1 MKLPSTKEM
10 KKSISL
16 PLITK
21 KYKILSEESKKELL
35 LYTSDSLS
43 QKANKIA
50 EIKIYLKDD
59 FNKGDVDNEFM
70 KDIEIEYA
78 EQYLTKMGL
87 FPNKKLINQLLR
99 IKPIENCEF
108 HLSNEVAYINDKMKE
123 TKVMHIYPLANE
135 NNTFKSLNINKSK
148 NKIINKKIELNN
160 VESVIKFHR
169 KKKDPEKEAISNIK
183 KLNARKRNDLIF
195 NKEKVDSLIAQAK
208 EDIIEVKYFNTKDIV
223 INVDLSPD
231 NIRNN
236 YIIYKKNKGQNAEN
250 RFFYGRGRFNNI
262 SKSVSLRKNILNDPK
277 YVFPVNTI
285 SHLTNEILTEI
296 NEPLETKIEIII
308 KDMNYIL
315 DNFPINDFIDV
326 GKNKEKEKVGE
337 NNPNFLYKIT
347 LDKYNDILTVLKILH
362 SPTTFKLVGLTLNL
376 IYWIVFGS
384 GNNIQIDNNTKQL
397 IYLKILKEIEILVEN
412 INDTKILYEVL
423 LPLLIIMIR
432 IEADV
437 YFSRKFI
444 HLFKNNENK
453 KKSMDL
459 INEIIT
465 EIYDKHGYMN
475 SFVTVAG
482 KSKELKEKMTK
493 NLLPRFK
500 NKLFATSNFI
510 EQIFNNDTSDLL
522 MKTNEINTKDAENEI
537 EQRKNFIIEQKVK
550 FFGDFLN
557 KINNNLSKRHLN
569 PIFSIRNNSNI
580 NDSKNIS
587 GNASMVN
594 IRRFKTSLNPIIPN
608 NKNINIDINNDNSN
622 NLNERYHIK
631 NNNKRSINKF
641 DQSNK
646 STETRNTL
654 FPNESKINE

>member
-1 MKLPSTKEM
+1 MKLPLIKEM
-10 KKSISL
+10 KKSTSL

-43 QKANKIA
+43 QKANKVA

-70 KDIEIEYA
+70 KDIEVEYA

-87 FPNKKLINQLLR
+87 FPTKKLINQLLR
-99 IKPIENCEF
+99 IKPIENCDF
-108 HLSNEVAYINDKMKE
+108 HLSNEVAYVNDKMKE
-123 TKVMHIYPLANE
+123 TKVMHIYPLSNE
-135 NNTFKSLNINKSK
+135 DGMIRLNLNKNK
-148 NKIINKKIELNN
+148 NKIINKKIELNH
-160 VESVIKFHR
+160 VESVIKFNR
-169 KKKDPEKEAISNIK
+169 KKKDPEKEAIAKIK
-183 KLNARKRNDLIF
+183 KIHARNRNDLVF
-195 NKEKVDSLIAQAK
+195 NKEKADSLILQAK
-208 EDIIEVKYFNTKDIV
+208 EDIIEVKYFNTKNIV

-250 RFFYGRGRFNNI
+250 RFFNGRGRFNNI

-277 YVFPVNTI
+277 YAFPVNTV
-285 SHLTNEILTEI
+285 SHLTNEILNEI
-296 NEPLETKIEIII
+296 NEPLETKIEVII

-315 DNFPINDFIDV
+315 DNFPINDFINI
-326 GKNKEKEKVGE
+326 GKKNEKEKVGE
-337 NNPNFLYKIT
+337 NNPNFLYKIN
-347 LDKYNDILTVLKILH
+347 LDKYNDILIVLKILH
-362 SPTTFKLVGLTLNL
+362 SPTAFKLVGLTLNL

-384 GNNIQIDNNTKQL
+384 QNNIQIDNNTKQL
-397 IYLKILKEIEILVEN
+397 IYLKILKEIELLVEN
-412 INDTKILYEVL
+412 INNPKILYEVL

-437 YFSRKFI
+437 YFSRKFLY
-444 HLFKNNENK
+444 LFKNKENK

-465 EIYDKHGYMN
+465 EIYDKHGFLN

-500 NKLFATSNFI
+500 GKLFATSNFI
-510 EQIFNNDTSDLL
+510 EQVFNNDISDLL
-522 MKTNEINTKDAENEI
+522 MKTNEIKTQKAENEI
-537 EQRKNFIIEQKVK
+537 EQRKNFIVEQKVK

-557 KINNNLSKRHLN
+557 KINNNLSKRHLK
-569 PIFSIRNNSNI
+569 PIFSIRNSSNI
-580 NDSKNIS
+580 NNESKNIS
-587 GNASMVN
+587 ANASLIN
-594 IRRFKTSLNPIIPN
+594 IKRYKTPLHSIISN
-608 NKNINIDINNDNSN
+608 NKNINLNINNENSN
-622 NLNERYHIK
+622 NERYIIK
-631 NNNKRSINKF
+631 NNRNNSKMKYE
-641 DQSNK
+641 QSNK
-646 STETRNTL
+646 STETKNTL
-654 FPNESKINE
+654 FPNESKVNE